1 VAKRSNTRERLLL
14 LYDILSQESDASHP
28 IPLARL
34 TERLEQA
41 GFSVTR
47 KSLYRD
53 LEALGHSPLRVRHRQ
68 KAPEGWYAEG
78 PLPADPPSPQ
88 TTRQALDRIHT
99 ALLSRR
105 ALAFCLRQHGP
116 SPCLVSP
123 KGLLWLGERYQL
135 VGWDHHADRLSF
147 FPLERM
153 ESVVVTCFPSKDM
166 RPQAQQS
173 SGK

>member
-1 VAKRSNTRERLLL
+1 MAKHSNTRERLLL

-53 LEALGHSPLRVRHRQ
+53 LDALGHSPLRVRHRQ

-78 PLPADPPSPQ
+78 PLPPDPLSPQ

-105 ALAFCLRQHGP
+105 AVAFCLRRETEE
-116 SPCLVSP
+116 PCLVSP
-123 KGLLWLGERYQL
+123 KGLLWLGEGYQL
-135 VGWDHHADRLSF
+135 VGWDHHADRLNF

-153 ESVVVTCFPSKDM
+153 EGVVVTGFPSKEM
-166 RPQAQQS
+166 HPQMQQS